1 MPPRFKELY
10 KPNPTG
16 KDVRQRRLL
25 REAQLRRLQREQL
38 FMGKRLR
45 FRTPQE
51 SETESEFEFTPSDTT
66 NIIRG
71 LKSAKHEERMEAL
84 KNLSAKLE
92 QPSENL
98 RGFVLDGACIELLVG
113 VLAGTDSEEKL
124 QSLWCLTN
132 ITGFEGRLAEQVLPA
147 TPYLVSLLDSHDM
160 ELKDQ
165 AAWTLGNLASEGPDI
180 REHLYAN
187 GVLKP
192 LVELAG
198 TEDRTLLQ
206 TACFA
211 LSNMARKPSTYFDQ
225 MFEMGLPQ
233 AIAKQIQRFR
243 GDVDCVRELAWV
255 CAYLAAAS
263 SEQQVDVILETGAVD
278 VILESA
284 LMAADQDGSAAQTSG
299 LLIPAIRTLGN
310 IAAGTDSQTRTLV
323 SKPGFIRLVVRCIE
337 SSSSRAVEKESLW
350 VLSSITACCKT
361 DVDAVVN
368 AGVVPDLVRIIE
380 KQNFDLKKEAA
391 YSLLNIAIV
400 GQRIGDLPNEQLVKE
415 FVEFVRSADE
425 ELVRMGVQFLSLLF
439 EQLPGELGVEMLRKV
454 EGGVD
459 ALETLIAV
467 TEDDDIRATV
477 SALIDQYYGDRSSRL
492 PSLALR
498 ATTLSRTD
506 SFHSTSLLRSDPT
519 KTPVIKTPDEVKS
532 YPATIKVYTR
542 TGDKGTSSLFTGER
556 RTKDDAVFESLGTTD
571 ELSSTIGL
579 AIAFIEETPA
589 KQLVAQLETIQCLLQ
604 DVGSNVATPLN
615 SKSQIK
621 IKRTRFDPDG
631 YHCKQLEE
639 WIDEMSVGLPVHRS
653 FILPSGGRAAAA
665 LHVART
671 VCRRAERTLVPLK
684 DDIDKETMMFVN
696 RLSDYL
702 FVAARWVAMKQGV
715 TEKIYV
721 HQQGRVTEF
730 DK

>member
-1 MPPRFKELY
+1 MFNRGSTYHVVDTNNPAVRYEFEANLKRYVLGFLGTKIKTIEDFIEEEKSLHRRRPSAERDAEFQLRDSQGVPLEESEEFMLEIYDSERDNDNDKEDDYETEFGYIEAFKLTSDSYSLHGSMGHGATFGFKVVDKIAYLTHNGGYACMGTDEFELQTVVEPGIPTKEGRIQIHYAEDGNVLLSQWNGDVYFYCEWIKSSLGILSTDCSEEDIRWAKPLKLVIKRLY

-113 VLAGTDSEEKL
+113 FLAGTDSEEKL

-165 AAWTLGNLASEGPDI
+165 AAWTLGNLASEGPNI

-206 TACFA
+206 TVCFA

-225 MFEMGLPQ
+225 MFDMGLPQ
-233 AIAKQIQRFR
+233 VIAKQMQRFR

-284 LMAADQDGSAAQTSG
+284 LMAVDQDGSAAQTSG

-323 SKPGFIRLVVRCIE
+323 SKPGFIRLLVRCIE
-337 SSSSRAVEKESLW
+337 STSSRAVEKESLW

-477 SALIDQYYGDRSSRL
+477 SALIDQYYG
-492 PSLALR
+492 
-498 ATTLSRTD
+498 
-506 SFHSTSLLRSDPT
+506 
-519 KTPVIKTPDEVKS
+519 E
-532 YPATIKVYTR
+532 
-542 TGDKGTSSLFTGER
+542 
-556 RTKDDAVFESLGTTD
+556 
-571 ELSSTIGL
+571 
-579 AIAFIEETPA
+579 
-589 KQLVAQLETIQCLLQ
+589 
-604 DVGSNVATPLN
+604 
-615 SKSQIK
+615 
-621 IKRTRFDPDG
+621 
-631 YHCKQLEE
+631 
-639 WIDEMSVGLPVHRS
+639 
-653 FILPSGGRAAAA
+653 
-665 LHVART
+665 
-671 VCRRAERTLVPLK
+671 
-684 DDIDKETMMFVN
+684 
-696 RLSDYL
+696 
-702 FVAARWVAMKQGV
+702 
-715 TEKIYV
+715 
-721 HQQGRVTEF
+721 
-730 DK
+730 